1 MKSKIKE
8 NIPFIFFTL
17 LFLIGFGIMLYPV
30 LSNALSQISY
40 NETISS
46 YEQSVSD
53 ENSSLYQSM
62 IQEAVHYNEKLTTS
76 SIVDVFSDPEITNSE
91 EYMDILNLNRDGVMG
106 YISIPKIDIK
116 IPIYHGT
123 SSEVLSK
130 GVGHLEGS
138 SFPVGGESTHAI
150 LSAHR
155 GLPSARL
162 FTDLDQLEVGD
173 KFYIYI
179 LDQVYTYQVDQVLVI
194 EPSETDALQIQDG
207 KDLVTLVTC
216 TPYGVNTHRLLVR
229 GERVEELAE
238 QVIESESN
246 RDLTIND
253 YVLYIGLFGAII
265 LVLATIIIVWK
276 IQRKNRSHIETI

>member
-40 NETISS
+40 HETISS

-62 IQEAVHYNEKLTTS
+62 IQEAVNYNEKLTTS
-76 SIVDVFSDPEITNSE
+76 SIVDAFSDPEITNSE
-91 EYMDILNLNRDGVMG
+91 EYMNILNLNRDGMMG

-138 SFPVGGESTHAI
+138 SFPIGGKSSHAI

-179 LDQVYTYQVDQVLVI
+179 LDQIYTYQVDQVLVI
-194 EPSETDALQIQDG
+194 EPSETEALQIQDG

-253 YVLYIGLFGAII
+253 YVLYIGLFGAIV
-265 LVLATIIIVWK
+265 LVLVTIIIVWK
-276 IQRKNRSHIETI
+276 IHRKNHSHIETN

>member
-30 LSNALSQISY
+30 ISNALSQISY

-194 EPSETDALQIQDG
+194 EPSETEALQIQDG

-253 YVLYIGLFGAII
+253 YVLYIGLFGAIV
-265 LVLATIIIVWK
+265 LVLVTIIIVWK
-276 IQRKNRSHIETI
+276 IHRKNRSHIETI

>member
-53 ENSSLYQSM
+53 ENSSLYQCM

-91 EYMDILNLNRDGVMG
+91 EYMNILNLNRDGVMG

-194 EPSETDALQIQDG
+194 EPSETEALQIQDG

-253 YVLYIGLFGAII
+253 YVLYIGLFGAIV
-265 LVLATIIIVWK
+265 LVLVTIIIVWK
-276 IQRKNRSHIETI
+276 IHRKNRSHIETI

>member
-194 EPSETDALQIQDG
+194 EPSETEALQIQDG

-253 YVLYIGLFGAII
+253 YVLYIGLFGAIV
-265 LVLATIIIVWK
+265 LVLVTIIIVWK
-276 IQRKNRSHIETI
+276 IHRKNRSHIETI

>member
-53 ENSSLYQSM
+53 ENSLLYQSM

-91 EYMDILNLNRDGVMG
+91 EYMNILNLNRDGVMG

-194 EPSETDALQIQDG
+194 EPSETEALQIQDG

-253 YVLYIGLFGAII
+253 YVLYIGLFGAIV
-265 LVLATIIIVWK
+265 LVLVTIIIVWK
-276 IQRKNRSHIETI
+276 IHRKNRSHIETI

>member
-138 SFPVGGESTHAI
+138 SFPVGGESAHAI

-194 EPSETDALQIQDG
+194 EPSETEALQIQDG

-253 YVLYIGLFGAII
+253 YVLYIGLFGAIV
-265 LVLATIIIVWK
+265 LVLVTIIIVWK

>member
-62 IQEAVHYNEKLTTS
+62 IQEAVNYNEKLTTS
-76 SIVDVFSDPEITNSE
+76 SIVDAFSDPEITNSE

-138 SFPVGGESTHAI
+138 SFPIGGKSSHAI

-194 EPSETDALQIQDG
+194 EPSETEALQIQDG

-253 YVLYIGLFGAII
+253 YVLYIGLFGAIV
-265 LVLATIIIVWK
+265 LVLVTIIIVWK
-276 IQRKNRSHIETI
+276 IHRKNRSHIETI

>member
-138 SFPVGGESTHAI
+138 SFPVGGESAHAI

-194 EPSETDALQIQDG
+194 EPSETEALQIQDG

>member
-76 SIVDVFSDPEITNSE
+76 SIVDVFSDPEITSSE

-194 EPSETDALQIQDG
+194 EPSETEALQIQDG

-253 YVLYIGLFGAII
+253 YVLYIGLFGAIV
-265 LVLATIIIVWK
+265 LVLVTIIIVWK
-276 IQRKNRSHIETI
+276 IHRKNRSHIETI

>member
-30 LSNALSQISY
+30 ISNALSQISY

-194 EPSETDALQIQDG
+194 EPSETEALQIQDG

-238 QVIESESN
+238 QVIESEPN

-253 YVLYIGLFGAII
+253 YVFYIGLFGAII
-265 LVLATIIIVWK
+265 LVLVTIIIVWK
-276 IQRKNRSHIETI
+276 IHRKNRSHIETI

>member
-30 LSNALSQISY
+30 ISNALSQISY

-91 EYMDILNLNRDGVMG
+91 EYMNILNLNRDGVMG

-194 EPSETDALQIQDG
+194 EPSETEALQIQDG

-238 QVIESESN
+238 QVIESEPN

-253 YVLYIGLFGAII
+253 YVLYIGLFGAIV
-265 LVLATIIIVWK
+265 LVLVTIIIVWK

>member
-106 YISIPKIDIK
+106 YISVPKIDIK

-253 YVLYIGLFGAII
+253 YVLYIGLFGAIV
-265 LVLATIIIVWK
+265 LVLVTIIIVWK
-276 IQRKNRSHIETI
+276 IHRKNRSHIETI

>member
-194 EPSETDALQIQDG
+194 EPSETEALQIQDG

-238 QVIESESN
+238 QVIEAESN

-253 YVLYIGLFGAII
+253 YVLYIGLFGAIV
-265 LVLATIIIVWK
+265 LVLVTIIIVWK
-276 IQRKNRSHIETI
+276 IHRKNRSHIETI

>member
-76 SIVDVFSDPEITNSE
+76 SIVDVFSDPEITSSE

-194 EPSETDALQIQDG
+194 EPSETEALQIQDG

-238 QVIESESN
+238 QVIESESY

-253 YVLYIGLFGAII
+253 YVLYIGLFGAIV
-265 LVLATIIIVWK
+265 LVLVTIIIVWK
-276 IQRKNRSHIETI
+276 IHRKNRSHIETI

>member
-62 IQEAVHYNEKLTTS
+62 IQEAVNYNEKLTTS

-194 EPSETDALQIQDG
+194 EPSETEALQIQDG

-253 YVLYIGLFGAII
+253 YVLYIGLFGAIV
-265 LVLATIIIVWK
+265 LVLVTIIIVWK

>member
-62 IQEAVHYNEKLTTS
+62 IQEAVNYNEKLTTS

-179 LDQVYTYQVDQVLVI
+179 LDQIYTYQVDQVLVI
-194 EPSETDALQIQDG
+194 EPSETEALQIQDG

-253 YVLYIGLFGAII
+253 YVLYIGLFGAIV
-265 LVLATIIIVWK
+265 LVLVTIIIVWK
-276 IQRKNRSHIETI
+276 IHRKNRSHIETI

>member
-40 NETISS
+40 HETISS

-62 IQEAVHYNEKLTTS
+62 IQEAVNYNEKLTTS
-76 SIVDVFSDPEITNSE
+76 SIVDAFSDPEITNSE
-91 EYMDILNLNRDGVMG
+91 EYMNILNLNRDGMMG

-138 SFPVGGESTHAI
+138 SFPIGEKSSHAI

-179 LDQVYTYQVDQVLVI
+179 LDQIYTYQVDQVLVI
-194 EPSETDALQIQDG
+194 EPSETEALQIQDG

-253 YVLYIGLFGAII
+253 YVLYIGLFGAIV
-265 LVLATIIIVWK
+265 LVLVTIIIVWK
-276 IQRKNRSHIETI
+276 IHRKNHSHIETI

>member
-76 SIVDVFSDPEITNSE
+76 SIVDVFSDPKITNSE

-106 YISIPKIDIK
+106 YISVPKIDIK

-194 EPSETDALQIQDG
+194 EPSETEALQIQDG

-253 YVLYIGLFGAII
+253 YVLYIGLFGAIV
-265 LVLATIIIVWK
+265 LVLVTIIIVWK
-276 IQRKNRSHIETI
+276 IHRKNRSYIETI

>member
-179 LDQVYTYQVDQVLVI
+179 LDQIYTYQVDQVLVI
-194 EPSETDALQIQDG
+194 EPSETEALQIQDG

-253 YVLYIGLFGAII
+253 YVLYIGLFGAIV
-265 LVLATIIIVWK
+265 LVLVTIIIVWK
-276 IQRKNRSHIETI
+276 IHRKNRSHIETI

>member
-1 MKSKIKE
+1 M
-8 NIPFIFFTL
+8 N
-17 LFLIGFGIMLYPV
+17 
-30 LSNALSQISY
+30 
-40 NETISS
+40 
-46 YEQSVSD
+46 
-53 ENSSLYQSM
+53 
-62 IQEAVHYNEKLTTS
+62 
-76 SIVDVFSDPEITNSE
+76 
-91 EYMDILNLNRDGVMG
+91 ILNLNRDGVMG

-194 EPSETDALQIQDG
+194 EPSETEALQIQDG

-246 RDLTIND
+246 RNLTIND
-253 YVLYIGLFGAII
+253 YVLYIGLFGAIV
-265 LVLATIIIVWK
+265 LVLVTIIIVWK
-276 IQRKNRSHIETI
+276 IHRKNRSHIETI

>member
-53 ENSSLYQSM
+53 ENSSFYQSM

-179 LDQVYTYQVDQVLVI
+179 LDQIYTYQVDQVLVI
-194 EPSETDALQIQDG
+194 EPSETEALQIQDG

-253 YVLYIGLFGAII
+253 YVLYIGLFGAIV
-265 LVLATIIIVWK
+265 LVLVTIIIVWK
-276 IQRKNRSHIETI
+276 IHRKNRSHIETI

>member
-17 LFLIGFGIMLYPV
+17 LFLIGFSIMLYPV

-40 NETISS
+40 HETISS

-62 IQEAVHYNEKLTTS
+62 IQEAVNYNEKLTTS
-76 SIVDVFSDPEITNSE
+76 SIVDAFSDPEITNSE
-91 EYMDILNLNRDGVMG
+91 EYMNILNLNRDGMMG

-138 SFPVGGESTHAI
+138 SFPIGGKSSHAI

-179 LDQVYTYQVDQVLVI
+179 LDQIYTYQVDQVLVI
-194 EPSETDALQIQDG
+194 EPSETEALQIQDG

-253 YVLYIGLFGAII
+253 YILYIGLFGAIV
-265 LVLATIIIVWK
+265 LVLVTIIIVWK
-276 IQRKNRSHIETI
+276 IHRKNHSHIETI

>member
-8 NIPFIFFTL
+8 NIPFIFFML
-17 LFLIGFGIMLYPV
+17 LFLIGFGIMLYPIV
-30 LSNALSQISY
+30 SSALSQISY

-194 EPSETDALQIQDG
+194 EPSETEALQIQDG

-253 YVLYIGLFGAII
+253 YVLYIGLFGAIV
-265 LVLATIIIVWK
+265 LVLVTIIIVWK
-276 IQRKNRSHIETI
+276 IHRKNRSHIETI

>member
-62 IQEAVHYNEKLTTS
+62 IQEAVNYNEKLTTS

-194 EPSETDALQIQDG
+194 EPSETEALQIQDG

-253 YVLYIGLFGAII
+253 YVLYIGLFGAIV
-265 LVLATIIIVWK
+265 LVLVTIIIVWK
-276 IQRKNRSHIETI
+276 IHRKNRSHIETI

>member
-62 IQEAVHYNEKLTTS
+62 IQEAVHYNKKLTTS

-91 EYMDILNLNRDGVMG
+91 EYMNILNLNRDGVMG

-194 EPSETDALQIQDG
+194 EPSETEALQIQDG

-253 YVLYIGLFGAII
+253 YVLYIGLFGAIV
-265 LVLATIIIVWK
+265 LVLVTIIIVWK
-276 IQRKNRSHIETI
+276 IHRKNRSHIETI

>member
-62 IQEAVHYNEKLTTS
+62 VQEAVHYNEKLTTS
-76 SIVDVFSDPEITNSE
+76 SIVDVFSDPEITSSE

-194 EPSETDALQIQDG
+194 EPSETEALQIQDG

-253 YVLYIGLFGAII
+253 YVLYIGLFGAIV
-265 LVLATIIIVWK
+265 LVLVTIIIVWK
-276 IQRKNRSHIETI
+276 IHRKNRSHIETI

>member
-30 LSNALSQISY
+30 ISNALSQISY

-194 EPSETDALQIQDG
+194 EPSETEALQIQDG

-238 QVIESESN
+238 QVIESEPN

-253 YVLYIGLFGAII
+253 YVLYIGLFGAIV
-265 LVLATIIIVWK
+265 LVLVTIIIVWK

>member
-62 IQEAVHYNEKLTTS
+62 IQEAVNYNEKLTTS

-91 EYMDILNLNRDGVMG
+91 EYMNILNLNRDGVMG

-194 EPSETDALQIQDG
+194 EPSETEALQIQDG

-253 YVLYIGLFGAII
+253 YVLYIGLFGAIV
-265 LVLATIIIVWK
+265 LVLVTIIIVWK
-276 IQRKNRSHIETI
+276 IHRKNRSHIETI

>member
-62 IQEAVHYNEKLTTS
+62 IQEAVNYNEKLTTS

-194 EPSETDALQIQDG
+194 EPSETEALQIQDG

-246 RDLTIND
+246 RNLTIND
-253 YVLYIGLFGAII
+253 YVLYIGLFGAIV
-265 LVLATIIIVWK
+265 LVLVTIIIVWK
-276 IQRKNRSHIETI
+276 IHRKNRSHIETI

>member
-40 NETISS
+40 HETISS

-62 IQEAVHYNEKLTTS
+62 IQEAVNYNEKLTTS
-76 SIVDVFSDPEITNSE
+76 SIVDAFSDPEITNSE
-91 EYMDILNLNRDGVMG
+91 EYMNILNLNRDGMMG

-138 SFPVGGESTHAI
+138 SFPIGGKSSHAI

-179 LDQVYTYQVDQVLVI
+179 LDQIYTYQVDQVLVI
-194 EPSETDALQIQDG
+194 EPSETEALQIQDG

-253 YVLYIGLFGAII
+253 YILYIGLFGAIV
-265 LVLATIIIVWK
+265 LVLVTIIIVWK
-276 IQRKNRSHIETI
+276 IHRKNHSHIETI

>member
-1 MKSKIKE
+1 MKSKIRE

-106 YISIPKIDIK
+106 YISVPKIDIK

-194 EPSETDALQIQDG
+194 EPSETEALQIQDG

-253 YVLYIGLFGAII
+253 YVLYIGLFGAIV
-265 LVLATIIIVWK
+265 LVLVTIIIVWK
-276 IQRKNRSHIETI
+276 IHRKNRSHIETI

>member
-91 EYMDILNLNRDGVMG
+91 EYMNILNLNRDGVMG

-194 EPSETDALQIQDG
+194 EPSETEALQIQDG

-253 YVLYIGLFGAII
+253 YVLYIGLFGAIV
-265 LVLATIIIVWK
+265 LVLVTIIIVWK
-276 IQRKNRSHIETI
+276 IHRKNRSHIETI

>member
-62 IQEAVHYNEKLTTS
+62 IQEAVNYNEKLTTS

-91 EYMDILNLNRDGVMG
+91 EYMNILNLNRDGVMG
-106 YISIPKIDIK
+106 YILIPKIDIK

-194 EPSETDALQIQDG
+194 EPSETEALQIQDG

-253 YVLYIGLFGAII
+253 YVLYIGLFGAIV
-265 LVLATIIIVWK
+265 LVLVTIIIVWK
-276 IQRKNRSHIETI
+276 IHRKNRSHIETI

>member
-106 YISIPKIDIK
+106 YISVPKIDIK

-194 EPSETDALQIQDG
+194 EPSETEALQIQDG

-253 YVLYIGLFGAII
+253 YVLYIGLFGAIV
-265 LVLATIIIVWK
+265 LVLVTIIIVWK
-276 IQRKNRSHIETI
+276 IHRKNRSHIETI

>member
-17 LFLIGFGIMLYPV
+17 LFLIGLGIMLYPV
-30 LSNALSQISY
+30 VSNALSQISY
-40 NETISS
+40 SETISS

-194 EPSETDALQIQDG
+194 EPSETEALQIQDG

-253 YVLYIGLFGAII
+253 YVLYIGLFGAIV
-265 LVLATIIIVWK
+265 LVLVTIIIVWK
-276 IQRKNRSHIETI
+276 IHRKNRSHIETI

>member
-30 LSNALSQISY
+30 ISNALSQISY

-62 IQEAVHYNEKLTTS
+62 IEEAVHYNEKLTTS

-91 EYMDILNLNRDGVMG
+91 EYMNILNLNRDGVMG

-194 EPSETDALQIQDG
+194 EPSETEALQIQDG

-253 YVLYIGLFGAII
+253 YVLYIGLFGAIV
-265 LVLATIIIVWK
+265 LVLVTIIIVWK
-276 IQRKNRSHIETI
+276 IHRKNRSHIETI

>member
-62 IQEAVHYNEKLTTS
+62 IQEAVNYNEKLTTS

-194 EPSETDALQIQDG
+194 EPSETEALQIQDG

-253 YVLYIGLFGAII
+253 YVLYIGLFGAIV
-265 LVLATIIIVWK
+265 LVLVTIIIVRK
-276 IQRKNRSHIETI
+276 IHRKNRSHIETI

>member
-194 EPSETDALQIQDG
+194 EPSETEALQIQDG

-253 YVLYIGLFGAII
+253 YVLYIGLFGAIV
-265 LVLATIIIVWK
+265 LVLVTIIIVWK
-276 IQRKNRSHIETI
+276 MHRKNRSHIETI

>member
-62 IQEAVHYNEKLTTS
+62 IQEAVNYNEKLTTS

-91 EYMDILNLNRDGVMG
+91 EYMNILNLNRDGVMG

-194 EPSETDALQIQDG
+194 EPSETEALQIQDG

-246 RDLTIND
+246 RNLTIND
-253 YVLYIGLFGAII
+253 YVLYIGLFGAIV
-265 LVLATIIIVWK
+265 LVLVTIIIVWK
-276 IQRKNRSHIETI
+276 IHRKNRSHIETI